1 MGTIYAENQQVVCN
15 SGFDYGNYYGKGGG
29 LPLGIADNISAGC
42 GNWYGIERKTMRPM
56 HHRITYS
63 RQEVKNVSLL

>member
-1 MGTIYAENQQVVCN
+1 MLKISKLFVTVVLTMEITMVR
-15 SGFDYGNYYGKGGG
+15 GGG
-29 LPLGIADNISAGC
+29 IP
-42 GNWYGIERKTMRPM
+42 YGIERKTMRPM